1 MFTADLPLQ
10 RPASSAAVYL
20 ALLAAIGLTSI
31 AFGQPVTLDINSTIN
46 NPITAASDSCT
57 ISDNQALTINGSI
70 TNNNSANCILLDS
83 GRNNTKLI
91 HSGSNGTTWNG
102 GARNRS
108 TARNLSVAAGRAATS
123 IRPFVTFTCPAGGTC
138 WVGGTSGA
146 WSTSGNWSNGV
157 PTGGTNVLI
166 DSGNAN
172 AQGASAVTLDIGGA
186 QAANVTVDADDRLS
200 FNNGTSLTVN
210 GTTISNAG
218 GISLN
223 SGGNLTDL
231 ILAGNNTVTLSG
243 GGTVTLGNNPNNRL
257 YSSGGGGRLIN
268 QETIQG
274 GGQLGVGQTAITN
287 SGTINANVANALIV
301 APSASGVT
309 NTGTMEASGGGT
321 LDLRGGYT
329 NTGGL
334 IEALAG
340 STVAM
345 DGATIVGGT
354 LTTSG
359 GGLMESVNTATF
371 NGITL
376 SSGSTYTLPNG
387 TNTVLQGTITNK
399 GNFQLNSGGNLTD
412 LILAGNTTVTLSGG
426 GTVTLGNNPNNRL
439 YSSGG
444 GGGLVNQQTI
454 QGAGQLGVGQ
464 TAITNSGTI
473 NANAA
478 NALIVAPSAS
488 GVTNTGTMEASGGGT
503 LDLRGG
509 YTNTGGLIEAL
520 AGSTV
525 EMDGATITGGTLTT
539 SGGGLMESVNTVTF
553 NGITLSSGSTYTLP
567 NGTSTVLQGT
577 ITNKGN
583 FQLNSAGNLTDL
595 RISGPVTLTGGGAVT
610 MDNNPNNRI
619 YALNGTDTLT
629 NGETIQGAGQL
640 GVGLLTLVNQGTIE
654 ANVAPPSNTAL
665 LVQPGSGGATNTGGI
680 LEATNGAT
688 LQLSSGTF
696 NNANGTIQA
705 LNAATPSV
713 VLLTGAT
720 LNGGTLTTT
729 GNGIM
734 ESGSTA
740 TLNGVTLSSG
750 STYTLPNG
758 TNTVLQGTI
767 TNLGKF
773 QLNSGGNLTD
783 LILAGNTTVTLS
795 GGGTVTLGNNPNNR
809 LYSSGGGGRLINQET
824 IQGGGQLGVGQTAIT
839 NSGTINANVAN
850 ALIVAPSGSG
860 VTNTGT
866 MEASGGGTL
875 DLRGGYTNTGGLIEA
890 LAGST
895 VAMDGAT
902 INGGTLTTSGGGLM
916 ESVNTATFNGITLS
930 SGSTY
935 TLPNGTSTVL
945 QGTITNKGNF
955 QLNSAGNLTDLRI
968 SGPVTLTGGG
978 AVTMDNNPN
987 NRIYALNGTDTLT
1000 NAETIQGAGQL
1011 GVGLTHLINNGTILA
1026 NQPTPLLVQSNGA
1039 GITNSGTLSV
1049 SASDLMHVSGG
1060 PFSNFAG
1067 TSLTGGTY
1075 NVTGTLQIDEL
1086 GSSGGEIV
1094 TNAANIVLNTP
1105 ASIFIDAAGRDV
1117 LTKLNTNATNASFT
1131 ITGGRNFMTAGSFTN
1146 NGTLTVGA
1154 ATSKFDVNGS
1164 LTNFSGTTLTG
1175 GTYNISGTLQFNN
1188 ANIVTNAA
1196 NITLTGT
1203 SSKIINQSGA
1213 NGLGNFATN
1222 AATGSFAVAAGRT
1235 LSSAGAFTNN
1245 GALTTTGT
1253 GSEFT
1258 AGGNF
1263 INNKSLTT
1271 TGGDSEVATISSA
1284 RFTNNGTLTIGGGS
1298 KFATGGSLS
1307 NFSGTTLTG
1316 GVYNVSG
1323 TLQFTGAN
1331 IVTSA
1336 ASISLTGSGSKIVDQ
1351 TGTTDGLRN
1360 FATNSAGGS
1369 FSISGGRNFT
1379 TVGTF
1384 TNAGTLSI
1392 GTGSTFKL
1400 GGLGNFTQ
1408 TAGKT
1413 TDDGTLSTSGMVGLT
1428 GGSLFGKGS
1437 IAGALQS
1444 AGVITPGD
1452 SSTSTGVLSVS
1463 KIYGQT
1469 ASGAL
1474 DIAIG
1479 GTTAG
1484 TKYDQLNIA
1493 GSASLNGTLNLS
1505 LINGFVPAVGT
1516 TFEILNAGSVSG
1528 TFSAVHG
1535 TAINGSEHF
1544 VVSCDATDCD
1554 VTVASGAAISAKA
1567 SLGALSTRGAALPGW
1582 RTSLSNNLRTAPAVS
1597 DFHAA
1602 PSGIRGTPVFV
1613 RNDLRLA
1620 PDGSRAPG
1628 AAWMRPTAN
1637 SAQFPA
1643 FSPRPDAGG
1652 ILHLTVRVREAA
1664 RDAGAQAMLGNS
1676 TGAPRVKSDAAGL
1689 RNRMVVGSLSWSLS
1703 KPLSK
1708 PKPGLAVY

>member
-1 MFTADLPLQ
+1 MSTADLPLEK
-10 RPASSAAVYL
+10 RASSAAVFL
-20 ALLAAIGLTSI
+20 ALLSAIGLTSI
-31 AFGQPVTLDINSTIN
+31 AFGQPVILDINSTIN
-46 NPITAASDSCT
+46 NPTTAANDSCT
-57 ISDNQALTINGSI
+57 ISDNHALTINSNI
-70 TNNNSANCILLDS
+70 TNNDSTNCILLNS

-91 HSGSNGTTWNG
+91 NSRSNGTAWNG
-102 GARNRS
+102 GTRNRS
-108 TARNLSVAAGRAATS
+108 TARNGSVATGSTATS
-123 IRPFVTFTCPAGGTC
+123 TRPSITFACPAGGTC
-138 WVGGTSGA
+138 WVGGASGA
-146 WSTSGNWSNGV
+146 WSTPGSWSNGV
-157 PTGGTNVLI
+157 PTNGTNVLI
-166 DSGNAN
+166 DNGNAN

-186 QAANVTVDADDRLS
+186 QAANMTVDADDRLS
-200 FNNGTSLTVN
+200 FNNGASLTVN

-223 SGGNLTDL
+223 AGGNNTDL
-231 ILAGNNTVTLSG
+231 ILAGNNTVALSG
-243 GGTVTLGNNPNNRL
+243 GGTVTLGNSPNNRI
-257 YSSGGGGRLIN
+257 YSAGGGGRLVN

-287 SGTINANVANALIV
+287 SGTINANVANALRV
-301 APSASGVT
+301 SPSGSGVT

-321 LDLRGGYT
+321 LDLQGGYT
-329 NTGGL
+329 NAGGL

-340 STVAM
+340 STVQM
-345 DGATIVGGT
+345 DGATINGGT

-399 GNFQLNSGGNLTD
+399 GNFQINAGGNNTD
-412 LILAGNTTVTLSGG
+412 LIVGTASVTLQGG
-426 GTVTLGNNPNNRL
+426 GTVTMGNNSTNNRIYGAAGSDVL
-439 YSSGG
+439 T
-444 GGGLVNQQTI
+444 NQETI
-454 QGAGQLGVGQ
+454 QGSGQLGVNQLTLVNQGL
-464 TAITNSGTI
+464 I
-473 NANAA
+473 NANTSAG
-478 NALIVAPSAS
+478 LVVQAS
-488 GVTNTGTMEASGGGT
+488 GGTTNTGTMEASSGGT

-509 YTNTGGLIEAL
+509 YTNTGGLLEAL

-525 EMDGATITGGTLTT
+525 
-539 SGGGLMESVNTVTF
+539 
-553 NGITLSSGSTYTLP
+553 
-567 NGTSTVLQGT
+567 Q
-577 ITNKGN
+577 
-583 FQLNSAGNLTDL
+583 
-595 RISGPVTLTGGGAVT
+595 
-610 MDNNPNNRI
+610 
-619 YALNGTDTLT
+619 
-629 NGETIQGAGQL
+629 
-640 GVGLLTLVNQGTIE
+640 
-654 ANVAPPSNTAL
+654 
-665 LVQPGSGGATNTGGI
+665 
-680 LEATNGAT
+680 
-688 LQLSSGTF
+688 
-696 NNANGTIQA
+696 
-705 LNAATPSV
+705 
-713 VLLTGAT
+713 
-720 LNGGTLTTT
+720 
-729 GNGIM
+729 
-734 ESGSTA
+734 
-740 TLNGVTLSSG
+740 
-750 STYTLPNG
+750 
-758 TNTVLQGTI
+758 
-767 TNLGKF
+767 
-773 QLNSGGNLTD
+773 
-783 LILAGNTTVTLS
+783 
-795 GGGTVTLGNNPNNR
+795 
-809 LYSSGGGGRLINQET
+809 
-824 IQGGGQLGVGQTAIT
+824 
-839 NSGTINANVAN
+839 
-850 ALIVAPSGSG
+850 
-860 VTNTGT
+860 
-866 MEASGGGTL
+866 
-875 DLRGGYTNTGGLIEA
+875 
-890 LAGST
+890 
-895 VAMDGAT
+895 MDGAT

-935 TLPNGTSTVL
+935 TLPNGTNTVL

-955 QLNSAGNLTDLRI
+955 QMNAGGNNTDLHI

-978 AVTMDNNPN
+978 AVTMDNSPN

-1000 NAETIQGAGQL
+1000 NGETIQGAGQL

-1039 GITNSGTLSV
+1039 GMTNSGTLNV
-1049 SASDLMHVSGG
+1049 GASDLMHVSGG
-1060 PFSNFAG
+1060 PFTNFAG

-1105 ASIFIDAAGRDV
+1105 ASIFIDAAGKDV
-1117 LTKLNTNATNASFT
+1117 LTKLNTNATNGNFT
-1131 ITGGRNFMTAGSFTN
+1131 ITGGRNFTTAGSFTN

-1154 ATSKFDVNGS
+1154 STSKFDVNGS
-1164 LTNFSGTTLTG
+1164 LANFSGTTLTA

-1213 NGLGNFATN
+1213 NGLGNFAAN
-1222 AATGSFAVAAGRT
+1222 AATGSLTVAGGRT
-1235 LSSAGAFTNN
+1235 LSSSGAFTNN
-1245 GALTTTGT
+1245 GTLTTTGT

-1271 TGGDSEVATISSA
+1271 TGGDSEVATIGSA
-1284 RFTNNGTLTIGGGS
+1284 RFTNNGTLTIGSGS
-1298 KFATGGSLS
+1298 KFSTGGSLS
-1307 NFSGTTLTG
+1307 NFSGTTLKG
-1316 GVYNVSG
+1316 GVYNVTG

-1379 TVGTF
+1379 TTGAF
-1384 TNAGTLSI
+1384 TNTGTLSI

-1437 IAGALQS
+1437 IAGGLQS
-1444 AGVITPGD
+1444 GGIITPGD
-1452 SSTSTGVLSVS
+1452 SSTSTGVLTVS
-1463 KIYGQT
+1463 KTYGQN
-1469 ASGAL
+1469 ASGVL
-1474 DIAIG
+1474 DISIG

-1505 LINGFVPAVGT
+1505 LINGFVPTVGT

-1554 VTVASGAAISAKA
+1554 VTVASGAAIPAKP
-1567 SLGALSTRGAALPGW
+1567 SLGAPSTHGAVLSP
-1582 RTSLSNNLRTAPAVS
+1582 RTSLSNNLRIVPALS

-1602 PSGIRGTPVFV
+1602 PSGIPGTPVFV

-1620 PDGSRAPG
+1620 PGGDSRAPG
-1628 AAWMRPTAN
+1628 AAWMRSTPN
-1637 SAQFPA
+1637 RPQFPA

-1652 ILHLTVRVREAA
+1652 ILHLPVVREAA
-1664 RDAGAQAMLGNS
+1664 RDAGERAMFGNS
-1676 TGAPRVKSDAAGL
+1676 MGAQRVKSDAAGL